1 MRASLHLSIEIFHAH
16 CGIDA
21 TTTGV
26 FNNFSIGFVASPGI
40 AALFN
45 HYFSTLILGILELS
59 TALPCWRCP
68 WHHLI
73 R

>member
-45 HYFSTLILGILELS
+45 HYFFYFNPRYS
-59 TALPCWRCP
+59 
-68 WHHLI
+68 
-73 R
+73 